1 MERVALYNDSFQN
14 WKSHDIQKAQFILT
28 DIPFQL
34 GVNAYGSNPMWYNR
48 GDNSNGE
55 SELAGKEF
63 FDTDSKTGF
72 RISEFF
78 HFCSNLLIKEPK
90 ETGKAPCMFLFCAFE
105 QTAELIAEAKK
116 HGFNNHMFL
125 VFRKNR
131 SSQVLKANMR
141 IVGNCEYGLV
151 FYRDKLPK
159 FRNNGKMVFN
169 CVDWIDDR
177 RTPKIHPTQKPIPL
191 LEYLIELFTDI
202 DDVVIDCCAGVG
214 TTLAAANKLG
224 RRAYGFEL
232 KRDFVKAFY
241 DKILPMYQPDL
252 IDEFNLNEFQRK
264 RRERIEQFKKN
275 KLIENL

>member
-1 MERVALYNDSFQN
+1 
-14 WKSHDIQKAQFILT
+14 
-28 DIPFQL
+28 
-34 GVNAYGSNPMWYNR
+34 
-48 GDNSNGE
+48 
-55 SELAGKEF
+55 
-63 FDTDSKTGF
+63 
-72 RISEFF
+72 
-78 HFCSNLLIKEPK
+78 
-90 ETGKAPCMFLFCAFE
+90 
-105 QTAELIAEAKK
+105 
-116 HGFNNHMFL
+116 
-125 VFRKNR
+125 
-131 SSQVLKANMR
+131 MR

-169 CVDWIDDR
+169 CVDWIDDKK
-177 RTPKIHPTQKPIPL
+177 TPKIHPTQKPISL

-232 KRDFVKAFY
+232 KRNFVKAFY